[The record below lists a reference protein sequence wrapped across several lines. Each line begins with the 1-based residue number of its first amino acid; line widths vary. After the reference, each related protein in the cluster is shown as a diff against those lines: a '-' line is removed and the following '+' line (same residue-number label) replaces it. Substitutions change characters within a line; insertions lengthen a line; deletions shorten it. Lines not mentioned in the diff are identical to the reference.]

1 MKTHIRRR
9 EDNKRLIILFGG
21 WGIDRNAFIP
31 LCTDDHDFIL
41 YYNYSAD
48 EPLVLPDRKTYDK
61 VILIGWSLGVWAA
74 EYMSGSMNLD
84 PDLKI
89 AVNGTPVP
97 ADNKYGIPL
106 EIFEG
111 TLENIDEAG
120 MDKFNIR
127 MFGGKTVLDR
137 NTEKL
142 SRRSISSYG
151 SELRWL
157 YNRMMENPDKRYNWD
172 IALSSTNDRIF
183 PAENQINYWKKRE
196 ETKHLIMD
204 LPHYP
209 FHHWGSFDNMIEYLL
224 RETDSDFAY
233 K

>member
-9 EDNKRLIILFGG
+9 ENNKRLIVLFGG

-48 EPLVLPDRKTYDK
+48 EPLVLPDRKIYDSI
-61 VILIGWSLGVWAA
+61 ILIGWSLGVWAA
-74 EYMSGSMNLD
+74 EYMSESMNLN

-89 AVNGTPVP
+89 AINGTPVP

-111 TLENIDEAG
+111 TLEKMDETG
-120 MDKFNIR
+120 INKFNIR
-127 MFGGKTVLDR
+127 MFGSKTALNR
-137 NTEKL
+137 NTDKL
-142 SRRSISSYG
+142 SRRSINSYG

-157 YNRMMENPDKRYNWD
+157 YNRMMENTERNYNWN
-172 IALSSTNDRIF
+172 IALSGAKDKIF
-183 PAENQINYWKKRE
+183 PPSNQINYWSKQE
-196 ETKHLIMD
+196 ETKHLILD

-209 FHHWGSFDNMIEYLL
+209 FHHWNSFDEMIDLLL
-224 RETDSDFAY
+224 RETGSDFAY